1 LSFHQIWNTYQ
12 EVKAGEEVF
21 SIRPTSTEKISND
34 TATIFCKTILEAQ
47 YAAKVQ
53 VGQRVVI
60 KLAAYPFERYGILQA
75 KVAAIS
81 PLPKED
87 KFTVTLAL
95 TNGLVTNYHKT
106 LDFKPQMQG
115 SAEIITED
123 LRLLERL
130 FYQYR
135 ALWANGY

>member
-1 LSFHQIWNTYQ
+1 L
-12 EVKAGEEVF
+12 K
-21 SIRPTSTEKISND
+21 D
-34 TATIFCKTILEAQ
+34 
-47 YAAKVQ
+47 
-53 VGQRVVI
+53 
-60 KLAAYPFERYGILQA
+60 
-75 KVAAIS
+75 
-81 PLPKED
+81 
-87 KFTVTLAL
+87 LAL